1 MHIFPLQKAFG
12 RDPEESDVDE
22 VIVPTSDTESE
33 AEESSTEV
41 TPEQENADDA
51 NATQMTEL
59 IDAHSSILD
68 PATVPTSELSPT
80 PVPDSDLAQRDHGA
94 LEGHLEEH
102 ALQKA
107 SEHSEVITIQITMHS
122 FLENL
127 IYSPFA
133 IFICFFY
140 FIYIAYH

>member
-41 TPEQENADDA
+41 APEQENADDA

-68 PATVPTSELSPT
+68 PATVPTELYPT

-107 SEHSEVITIQITMHS
+107 SEHTEVTTIQINYHA
-122 FLENL
+122 FL
-127 IYSPFA
+127 S
-133 IFICFFY
+133 
-140 FIYIAYH
+140 

>member
-12 RDPEESDVDE
+12 RDPEESNVDK

-41 TPEQENADDA
+41 APEQENADDA
-51 NATQMTEL
+51 DATQMTEL
-59 IDAHSSILD
+59 KFVHSPILD

-80 PVPDSDLAQRDHGA
+80 PVPDSDFLQRDHSA

-102 ALQKA
+102 TLQKA
-107 SEHSEVITIQITMHS
+107 SEHTEVISIQITMHS
-122 FLENL
+122 FQT
-127 IYSPFA
+127 
-133 IFICFFY
+133 
-140 FIYIAYH
+140 

>member
-22 VIVPTSDTESE
+22 VILPTSDTKSE

-41 TPEQENADDA
+41 APEQENA
-51 NATQMTEL
+51 
-59 IDAHSSILD
+59 DAHSSILD
-68 PATVPTSELSPT
+68 PATVPTELSPT

-107 SEHSEVITIQITMHS
+107 SEHTEVITIQITMHS

-140 FIYIAYH
+140 FI

>member
-33 AEESSTEV
+33 AKESSTEV

-68 PATVPTSELSPT
+68 PATVPTELTPT
-80 PVPDSDLAQRDHGA
+80 PVPHSDLAQRDHIA

-107 SEHSEVITIQITMHS
+107 SEHTEVITIQITMHS

-140 FIYIAYH
+140 FI